1 MDEITLAKALTD
13 IKTSKPKAKGIVM
26 QETSETPTL
35 GPIDSSQQ
43 PSKAKDKGKAKMIE
57 LEKPLKMKDQIII
70 DEERGELTIE
80 EKSRLFVKLMDKRKK
95 YFARHKAEKIRS
107 KPPTKTQ
114 KRNQM
119 CTYLKNMENYK
130 HKLVKGSE
138 KAAECSSKRAES
150 KLEQEDDKRQS
161 IEEENESA
169 EHKRCLEII
178 PDNEDDVTIEA
189 TPLSFNSPTI
199 IDYKIYKEGR
209 KIFFKIIRAN
219 SNSQNYLTFRKMFK
233 NFNKEDLEVLWSIVK
248 ARFKKTKPVDDMENL
263 LFQTLKIMFL
273 HHVDHNI
280 WKYQQGSAKVLNWK
294 LFDSYEVYYVR
305 TQNMVY
311 YLLVQ
316 KMYPF
321 TRNILHQMWNDVR
334 LQVNYEVEMAYDLL
348 RLIRGFGINNEDLA
362 TGDEGLAT
370 GDEGPSTRVESLG
383 LGGDAAVPEE
393 PKRPERVSAL
403 RQPSLTTW
411 IDPEDGIAY
420 INVPAY
426 PPLAPPAQT
435 SPSPKWSSGSLPVS
449 PAPSIVPLPIS
460 SPMKPLSVP
469 SSVASPVTED
479 ISPALFKRYDRD
491 IWELFTRSGVV
502 RVEIFSQRYSFRSLD
517 HEQERV
523 AMTFR
528 AIWRPV
534 LTLES
539 WVGQTD
545 AQRAAVWHAISD
557 THMENRELQLQIIE
571 ERCTQLDLVEIVDI
585 MRKGHEPKGHV

>member
-1 MDEITLAKALTD
+1 MDTE
-13 IKTSKPKAKGIVM
+13 
-26 QETSETPTL
+26 
-35 GPIDSSQQ
+35 
-43 PSKAKDKGKAKMIE
+43 
-57 LEKPLKMKDQIII
+57 
-70 DEERGELTIE
+70 
-80 EKSRLFVKLMDKRKK
+80 
-95 YFARHKAEKIRS
+95 
-107 KPPTKTQ
+107 
-114 KRNQM
+114 
-119 CTYLKNMENYK
+119 
-130 HKLVKGSE
+130 LVKGIE
-138 KAAECSSKRAES
+138 KAAEGSSKRTES
-150 KLEQEDDKRQS
+150 KLEQEDAKRQS

-219 SNSQNYLTFRKMFK
+219 GNSQNYLTFRKMFK

-248 ARFKKTKPVDDMENL
+248 ARFKKTKPVDDMDNL
-263 LFQTLKIMFL
+263 LFQTLKIMFE

-294 LFDSYEVYYVR
+294 LFDSCGVYYVR
-305 TQNMVY
+305 THNMMY

-348 RLIRGFGINNEDLA
+348 RLIRRFGINNEDLA

-383 LGGDAAVPEE
+383 LGGDAVVPEGQSFGSVPE

-435 SPSPKWSSGSLPVS
+435 SPSPEWSSGSLPVS

-469 SSVASPVTED
+469 SSVASPITAETKG
-479 ISPALFKRYDRD
+479 F
-491 IWELFTRSGVV
+491 FTGLGARVKMSGAI

-545 AQRAAVWHAISD
+545 AQRAAMWHAISD
-557 THMENRELQLQIIE
+557 THIENQELQLQIIE
-571 ERCTQLDLVEIVDI
+571 ERRTQLDLVKIVDI